1 MNSKEKL
8 YRIIQMY
15 SFAIDEI
22 RIYLATH
29 PDCKNGLEYF
39 HRYTKRYNE
48 AVAEY
53 VRLFGPLNSN
63 QVESRDNWTW
73 VNEPWPWERSGD

>member
-22 RIYLATH
+22 RIYLDTH

-39 HRYTKRYNE
+39 HRYKKLYNE